1 VGCKWIFRTK
11 RHYDGSIDRYKAR
24 LVAKGFHQR
33 PEVDY
38 YDTFSPIIKPIT
50 IRLVL
55 SITISSRWT
64 LRQLDVNNA
73 FLQGTLTKHVYMHQP
88 LGFIDKDF
96 LSHVCKLQ
104 KAIYGLKQAPCAWFH
119 ELMTFL
125 LQSRFKN
132 SYADTS
138 LFVLQFG
145 QHLVYLLVYVD
156 DLIITEDDVNL
167 VNWFINMLAYRFSL
181 KDLGQL
187 SYFLGIEILPT
198 KQGFLLSHR
207 RYLLDLLTR
216 HMNTTKSVSTPLP
229 SGTALSLHY
238 GDVLF
243 NPIKFHSV
251 MGSLQYLL
259 LTRLDIAYAVNK
271 LSQFMHKPTIEHWA
285 LVKHLLRY
293 LCGTPNLGL
302 QLYCDSPSCSRILH

>member
-138 LFVLQFG
+138 LFVLQLG

-181 KDLGQL
+181 KDLDQL

-216 HMNTTKSVSTPLP
+216 HMNTTKSVSTPLL
-229 SGTALSLHY
+229 SGTTLSLHS

-251 MGSLQYLL
+251 MESLQYLL

-271 LSQFMHKPTIEHWA
+271 LPVYAQTNH
-285 LVKHLLRY
+285 
-293 LCGTPNLGL
+293 
-302 QLYCDSPSCSRILH
+302 